1 MIRLILVDDQPVVR
15 QGLRKRL
22 TLEPDMAIV
31 GEASNGK
38 EATALVEQLTPDIV
52 LMDVEMPEIDGI
64 SATAMMQ
71 AIAPRSSIILLS
83 IYDDLS
89 TRERAQVAG
98 ATAFVSKSTEI
109 EVLIATIRQAA
120 EQNKI

>member
-89 TRERAQVAG
+89 TRERAQVTG